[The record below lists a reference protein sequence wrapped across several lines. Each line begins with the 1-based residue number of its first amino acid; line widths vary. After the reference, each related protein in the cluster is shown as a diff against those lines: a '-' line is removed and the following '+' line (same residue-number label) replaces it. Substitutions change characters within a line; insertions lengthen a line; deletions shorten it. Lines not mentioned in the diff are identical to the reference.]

1 MLQLQTP
8 LVLQLS
14 DGQLLRWTQAM
25 AVTLRVIAGRVW
37 VTRTG
42 DLDDHFLDAGD
53 QLRLEEATILRSVRK
68 TGRLLV
74 VHEAAAPCGVGAEVA
89 AIVSEKAFA
98 ALKAPVRRIT
108 GPDAPAPSSWMLE
121 QAALPQADGIA
132 RAALELLG
140 AEAVPA

>member
-37 VTRTG
+37 VTRPG

-53 QLRLEEATILRSVRK
+53 QLRLDARSRA
-68 TGRLLV
+68 LI
-74 VHEAAAPCGVGAEVA
+74 GAEGEAKLAVDA
-89 AIVSEKAFA
+89 A
-98 ALKAPVRRIT
+98 
-108 GPDAPAPSSWMLE
+108 
-121 QAALPQADGIA
+121 
-132 RAALELLG
+132 
-140 AEAVPA
+140 